1 MKKKVKDY
9 MIVSLIILA
18 SILVFIFRKNVS
30 KVGELGYIGV
40 FLLCFLSSL
49 TVFLPSPGL
58 LVVMTYASVLSPIL
72 VCIIGALGSTIG
84 ELSGYLFGNSIGELS
99 KKWNSFL
106 ERVSH
111 KIKNIYVLVFVFA
124 LIPLPLF
131 DFVGVYAGGRKV
143 KIPYFFIACY
153 IGKLLKMIFYAYI
166 VSNII
171 LQIANTY
178 DLRW

>member
-1 MKKKVKDY
+1 MKMVKDY
-9 MIVSLIILA
+9 LIVLFVIIV
-18 SILVFIFRKNVS
+18 SILVFIFRKDVTRIG
-30 KVGELGYIGV
+30 KFGYIGV
-40 FLLCFLSSL
+40 FLLCFLSNL

-58 LVVMTYASVLSPIL
+58 LVVMSYASVLSPIL